1 MEVNVISSFYTFCMS
16 SQYFYTAATM
26 CSHIRCHEKRSEMSF
41 LTLQKISTGRRFP
54 SSENICQLF
63 HCIWKR
69 QREFRCAGY
78 KKSPNTTSSS
88 LVPPNLTLK
97 TESATGYAI
106 YTWEGD
112 TRMVPETSK
121 GNEGTIYALRYW
133 ESRSVYGEGGME
145 AVG

>member
-1 MEVNVISSFYTFCMS
+1 MPHRWRLMEVNVISSFCTFCMS
-16 SQYFYTAATM
+16 SQCFYTAATM

-41 LTLQKISTGRRFP
+41 LTLQKVSTGRRFP
-54 SSENICQLF
+54 SSKNICQLF

-69 QREFRCAGY
+69 QQEFRCAGY

-106 YTWEGD
+106 YTWEGIQEWYQKHLKEM
-112 TRMVPETSK
+112 RGLYMH
-121 GNEGTIYALRYW
+121 
-133 ESRSVYGEGGME
+133 
-145 AVG
+145 